1 MINKQQDIAN
11 IRNEKYID
19 SVLKSDTN
27 NKLENIKTNG
37 LLPCFQVQ

>member
-1 MINKQQDIAN
+1 MK
-11 IRNEKYID
+11 KYID
-19 SVLKSDTN
+19 SVLKSDAN